1 MPTMSTVVLADRETT
16 PVNHSFVANN
26 VVNGV
31 AYLRNRA
38 ASGVPIEDKVLSIS
52 SRQAGKRDKDKL
64 VLTVPIVQ
72 TQTVNGISTPVV
84 VRNGGFEIN
93 FFFDVTATDQE
104 RKNIMG
110 MAYSLLGTLQSQ
122 IVDVVVNRSPAR

>member
-16 PVNHSFVANN
+16 PVNHNFVANN

>member
-1 MPTMSTVVLADRETT
+1 MPTMSTVVLADREAT

-52 SRQAGKRDKDKL
+52 SRQAGKRDKDKI

>member
-16 PVNHSFVANN
+16 PVNHNFVANN

-38 ASGVPIEDKVLSIS
+38 VSGVPIEDKVLSIS

>member
-16 PVNHSFVANN
+16 PVNHNFVANN

-31 AYLRNRA
+31 VYLRNRA

-52 SRQAGKRDKDKL
+52 SRQAGKRDKDKF

-72 TQTVNGISTPVV
+72 TQTMNGISTPVV